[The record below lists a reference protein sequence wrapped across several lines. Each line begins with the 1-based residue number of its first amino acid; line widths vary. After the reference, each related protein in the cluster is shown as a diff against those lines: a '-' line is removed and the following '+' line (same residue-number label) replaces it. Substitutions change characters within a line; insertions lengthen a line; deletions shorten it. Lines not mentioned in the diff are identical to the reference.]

1 MNADRHQLDPAIATW
16 LADGPVAAT
25 EETRRI
31 ISATIRQARQGHPIG
46 TVQIARQSR
55 LVAAAALLVA
65 LVALAV
71 SVGGLWPLVPFESPS
86 PAPGSLPPVLPSARV
101 EVSASP
107 NPTRGTATLDRPR
120 RQITFTYELPA
131 ELGLRP
137 REFGFVGVVGF
148 VSTTLPVPSFPPAD
162 AVIEA
167 FLEERGIAVADVTG
181 NVEHGNYEPHPA
193 FGKSA
198 AEFLTG
204 LDASDYFVVE
214 DRERASI
221 GDVPGWSA
229 RVTTEGEG
237 PTHIDTGPGGGREGS
252 VELGVPNVIFV
263 ADVGDAIVLVEIWA
277 KTPEELADWLPRA
290 LPFVDSIR
298 FEPE

>member
-1 MNADRHQLDPAIATW
+1 M
-16 LADGPVAAT
+16 
-25 EETRRI
+25 
-31 ISATIRQARQGHPIG
+31 
-46 TVQIARQSR
+46 
-55 LVAAAALLVA
+55 AAAALLVA

-86 PAPGSLPPVLPSARV
+86 PAPGSLPPVLPSARL

-107 NPTRGTATLDRPR
+107 NPIRGTATLDRPR

-137 REFGFVGVVGF
+137 REFAIFGVVGF
-148 VSTTLPVPSFPPAD
+148 VSTTLPGGSFPPNAET
-162 AVIEA
+162 EA
-167 FLEERGIAVADVTG
+167 FQGEHGIAVADVTDT
-181 NVEHGNYEPHPA
+181 VEHGSVKGHPV
-193 FGKSA
+193 FGASA

-214 DRERASI
+214 DRARASI

-237 PTHIDTGPGGGREGS
+237 STHIDTGPDGREGS
-252 VELGVPNVIFV
+252 VELGVPHVIFV
-263 ADVGDAIVLVEIWA
+263 VDVADAIVLVEVWA
-277 KTPEELADWLPRA
+277 KTPEELAVWLPRA